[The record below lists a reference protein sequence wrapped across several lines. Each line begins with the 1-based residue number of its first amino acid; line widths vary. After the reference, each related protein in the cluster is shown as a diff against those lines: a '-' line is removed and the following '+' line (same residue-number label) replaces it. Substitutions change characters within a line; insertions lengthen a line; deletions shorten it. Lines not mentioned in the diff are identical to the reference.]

1 MKISKTMNT
10 SFYLS
15 FPGTIPGEE
24 SSSHIY
30 PQVTELSWPG
40 RDQKGEFW
48 SYSLSVDWPVCVLR
62 LRWMTSDTK

>member
-24 SSSHIY
+24 SSSHIH

-40 RDQKGEFW
+40 RDQKGEF
-48 SYSLSVDWPVCVLR
+48 
-62 LRWMTSDTK
+62 